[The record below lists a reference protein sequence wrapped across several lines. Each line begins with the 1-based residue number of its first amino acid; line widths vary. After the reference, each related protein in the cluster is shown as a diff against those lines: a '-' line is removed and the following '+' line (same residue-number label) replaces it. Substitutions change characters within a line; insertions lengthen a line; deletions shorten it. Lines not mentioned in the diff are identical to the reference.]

1 MQPLNRFQ
9 FFRGIMNSSDDV
21 IEIDV
26 ISFNQFAR
34 KIKNHGFIC
43 DFEYEDLEN
52 YAHSL
57 SESIQE
63 INDSHLKLK
72 KGQWTKRIEFFA
84 GYYDNPSTSYEK
96 ILDVWSKVVREVVLG

>member
-9 FFRGIMNSSDDV
+9 FFRGIMNSSDEV

-34 KIKNHGFIC
+34 KIKGYGFIC

-52 YAHSL
+52 YAYSL
-57 SESIQE
+57 SESSRE
-63 INDSHLKLK
+63 IKDSNLKLF

-84 GYYDNPSTSYEK
+84 EYYDNLSTNYDK
-96 ILDVWSKVVREVVLG
+96 IIEVWQEVVLK